1 MMIWTDIKKCWKMK
15 QNETEKKQKRN
26 RKETKTKQKRNGK
39 ETKQKRNEKEKTQ
52 LGCNDCMNIFIV
64 IVSIN

>member
-26 RKETKTKQKRNGK
+26 RKETEKKRNRK
-39 ETKQKRNEKEKTQ
+39 ETKKKKHN
-52 LGCNDCMNIFIV
+52 LVVMIA
-64 IVSIN
+64 